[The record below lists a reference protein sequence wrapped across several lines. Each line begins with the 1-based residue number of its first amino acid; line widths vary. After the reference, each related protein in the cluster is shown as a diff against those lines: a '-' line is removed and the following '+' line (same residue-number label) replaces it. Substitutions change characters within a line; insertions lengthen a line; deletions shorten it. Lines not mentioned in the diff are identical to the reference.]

1 MVYHNNVLSLTHIV
15 HHDATQTRYIQ
26 NDSRVNA
33 RHRSTPRF
41 RNQAGSTTKLGENDA
56 SFKGRFFEESV
67 MDEADDSSC
76 TPYVNLSYTKIVLL
90 AISTSS
96 STISNDYREKKTF

>member
-1 MVYHNNVLSLTHIV
+1 
-15 HHDATQTRYIQ
+15 
-26 NDSRVNA
+26 
-33 RHRSTPRF
+33 
-41 RNQAGSTTKLGENDA
+41 
-56 SFKGRFFEESV
+56 

-76 TPYVNLSYTKIVLL
+76 TPYVNRSYTKIVLL

>member
-1 MVYHNNVLSLTHIV
+1 M
-15 HHDATQTRYIQ
+15 
-26 NDSRVNA
+26 
-33 RHRSTPRF
+33 
-41 RNQAGSTTKLGENDA
+41 LGENDE
-56 SFKGRFFEESV
+56 SFESRFFEGSM

-96 STISNDYREKKTF
+96 STVSNDYRERKQF

>member
-1 MVYHNNVLSLTHIV
+1 M
-15 HHDATQTRYIQ
+15 
-26 NDSRVNA
+26 
-33 RHRSTPRF
+33 
-41 RNQAGSTTKLGENDA
+41 LGENDE
-56 SFKGRFFEESV
+56 SFESRFFEESV

-96 STISNDYREKKTF
+96 STVSNDYRERKPF